1 MNDRIEK
8 SFIDKFIIKSKQDRL
23 LFELS
28 GKKRKRG
35 IGRFCH
41 STEDI
46 IKSDR
51 IVASGNNLFFEE
63 ILSVAKHYGV
73 SGLCYIIAYNEEID
87 RKSCTLNEA
96 LNLVLGNGM
105 AGIIICDDL
114 VVIETEQCIGTPM
127 RYILH

>member
-1 MNDRIEK
+1 MRIYMNDRIEK
-8 SFIDKFIIKSKQDRL
+8 SFIDKFIIKSKQDR
-23 LFELS
+23 
-28 GKKRKRG
+28 
-35 IGRFCH
+35 
-41 STEDI
+41 
-46 IKSDR
+46 
-51 IVASGNNLFFEE
+51 LFFEE

-114 VVIETEQCIGTPM
+114 VVIETERCIGTPM